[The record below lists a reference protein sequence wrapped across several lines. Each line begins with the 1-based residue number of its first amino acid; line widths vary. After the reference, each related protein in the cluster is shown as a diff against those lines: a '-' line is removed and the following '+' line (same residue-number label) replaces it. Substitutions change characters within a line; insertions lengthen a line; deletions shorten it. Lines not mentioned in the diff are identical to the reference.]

1 MNCAELREVLPAFMY
16 GDLPRDIKTAADTHL
31 EACPDCRAELASL
44 AEVRRLLDL
53 APMPRVQVDTS
64 RIYEGANR
72 YRQKQ
77 ARRWRRVAWTA
88 LAAAASLLVILGL
101 QLEVRWESHQLV
113 LRWGAPVVA
122 DAEAKTKQ
130 LLVAEGPA
138 GPLAARE
145 IKAAD
150 LQLVRDLVH
159 ALAASVEERDGR
171 FQKTLAQLES
181 QLNQA
186 QDQARTRWVATERY
200 VSALH
205 TSQMDS
211 HAKGEK

>member
-1 MNCAELREVLPAFMY
+1 MNCAQLRDVLPAFMY
-16 GDLPRDIKTAADTHL
+16 GDLPPETELAAEAHL
-31 EACPDCRAELASL
+31 KACPDCRAELAAL

-53 APMPRVQVDTS
+53 APLPRVQVDTS

-72 YRQKQ
+72 YRQRQ
-77 ARRWRRVAWTA
+77 ARRWRRVACTA

-101 QLEVRWESHQLV
+101 QLEIRWESHQLV

-122 DAEAKTKQ
+122 DAEPKTKQ
-130 LLVAEGPA
+130 LLVAERPA
-138 GPLAARE
+138 APE

-159 ALAASVEERDGR
+159 ALAASVEERDGK
-171 FQKTLAQLES
+171 FQNTLARLES